1 MNLLRRPASQT
12 LSKVLDISSATTRVA
27 SELLKSHAILSDT
40 TVRLFAVDR
49 EDLNQYWKSKRWG
62 DKQGYYPQDF

>member
-27 SELLKSHAILSDT
+27 PEILKSLAILSDT

-49 EDLNQYWKSKRWG
+49 EDLNQCWKLKRWG
-62 DKQGYYPQDF
+62 DKQAYYLQGF